1 MQNIFIIEDENSI
14 RDIIEIALK
23 GFGYQTVG
31 FCTAEEA
38 LIHLKKEQPDLFIVD
53 WMLPQMS
60 GIDFIR
66 EIRRHEIC
74 KEAPILMLTAK
85 GSEYDKITGLDSGAD
100 DYLVKPFSMLE
111 LAARIRSLL
120 RRIKPNEQ
128 EKQGLRINEKTRE
141 VQVEGTSILLTF
153 KEFELLNYL
162 FKNKDRVVKRDELLD
177 SIWGYG
183 FEGETRTLDIHIRTL
198 RHKLGE
204 KESANVVTVRGV
216 GYRYVQQ

>member
-85 GSEYDKITGLDSGAD
+85 
-100 DYLVKPFSMLE
+100 
-111 LAARIRSLL
+111 
-120 RRIKPNEQ
+120 
-128 EKQGLRINEKTRE
+128 
-141 VQVEGTSILLTF
+141 
-153 KEFELLNYL
+153 
-162 FKNKDRVVKRDELLD
+162 DRKSVV
-177 SIWGYG
+177 
-183 FEGETRTLDIHIRTL
+183 
-198 RHKLGE
+198 
-204 KESANVVTVRGV
+204 
-216 GYRYVQQ
+216 

>member
-38 LIHLKKEQPDLFIVD
+38 LMHLKKEQPDLFIVD

>member
-198 RHKLGE
+198 RQKLGE